1 MKVLVTG
8 AAGKLGSV
16 TCRVLHERG
25 FDVRATDRRFRPGL
39 PVKLEIADLCDEL
52 TAYRL
57 LDGCDALVHLGNYPN
72 VGAGPSYA
80 SVLSDNVRMNA
91 NYFYAAVDRGVS
103 RIVFASSIQVMIPY
117 DDRQTL
123 PRAIP
128 YLPLDGRAP
137 RNPGRNPYGLSKEAG
152 ERLLET
158 LSGATPGLSCTAL
171 RFPGLRSEE
180 SLALLARAPR
190 PYPRRWASLQ
200 ELAAHLF
207 FEDGARLVAD
217 VLEHRA
223 PGYHQYFP
231 AVFPE
236 LGDYPLG
243 ELLREE
249 YPDVKLVRPI
259 ETLAEL
265 IDTSQITTEVGWRP
279 ERRLAYELE
288 RLPRE

>member
-16 TCRVLHERG
+16 TCRVLAERG
-25 FDVRATDRRFRPGL
+25 FDVRATDRRFRPDL

-72 VGAGPSYA
+72 VSAGPSYA
-80 SVLSDNVRMNA
+80 STLADNVRMNA
-91 NYFYAAVDRGVS
+91 NYFYAAVDRGLS

-117 DDRQTL
+117 DDRQTA

-158 LSGATPGLSCTAL
+158 SSAVTPGLACTAL

-180 SLALLARAPR
+180 SRELLARAPR
-190 PYPRRWASLQ
+190 PFPRRFANLH
-200 ELAAHLF
+200 EVGAHLF
-207 FEDGARLVAD
+207 FDDAARLIAD
-217 VLEHRA
+217 VLERQA

-231 AVFPE
+231 ATFPD

-243 ELLREE
+243 DLLREE
-249 YPDVKLVRPI
+249 YPDVKLLRPVHA
-259 ETLAEL
+259 LGDL
-265 IDTSQITTEVGWRP
+265 IDTSQITEEVGWKP
-279 ERRLAYELE
+279 EHRLAYELE
-288 RLPRE
+288 RPPRQ